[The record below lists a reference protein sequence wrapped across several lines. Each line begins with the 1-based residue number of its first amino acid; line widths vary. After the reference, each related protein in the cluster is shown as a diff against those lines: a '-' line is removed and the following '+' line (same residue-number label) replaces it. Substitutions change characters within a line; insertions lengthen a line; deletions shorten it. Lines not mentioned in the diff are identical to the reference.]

1 MPVNVFLRELFIV
14 PISKLIIEAFYL
26 INKPFRCLIY
36 WIYWYSFWGSSNR
49 WSLVFN
55 LWMVNFNAESIWVLT
70 KLVIIVILSNRLS
83 VSNKSTCSMR
93 SRKLNLWLYL
103 LYVYHV
109 RISLKVDYF
118 DIVLWSDWIL
128 LVLCLH
134 DYIVII

>member
-1 MPVNVFLRELFIV
+1 MPVNVILRELFIV

-70 KLVIIVILSNRLS
+70 KLVIIVILSNRFS

-93 SRKLNLWLYL
+93 SWKLNLWLYL